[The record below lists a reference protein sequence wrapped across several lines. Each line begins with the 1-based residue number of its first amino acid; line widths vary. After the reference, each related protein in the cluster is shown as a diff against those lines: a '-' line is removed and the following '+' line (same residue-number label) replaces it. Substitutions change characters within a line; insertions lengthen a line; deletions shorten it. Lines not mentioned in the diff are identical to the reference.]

1 MQTDV
6 IEQCGCDDAAQDER
20 HPTEAAFIPG
30 VDIVELEN
38 EYVLRA
44 DLPGAKADEID
55 VRLDRGRLTLHARVE
70 PRRTAHQTRTL
81 LNEYGVGDF
90 HREFK
95 VGDAIDSAGIVA
107 ETANGVL
114 TLRLP
119 KAAAARRQRI
129 DVRPAT

>member
-6 IEQCGCDDAAQDER
+6 IEQCGCDDVAPSARPQ
-20 HPTEAAFIPG
+20 TETTFVPG
-30 VDIVELEN
+30 VDLVELEN

-44 DLPGAKADEID
+44 DLPGAKPDDID
-55 VRLDRGRLTLHARVE
+55 VQLERGVLTLHARVE
-70 PRRTAHQTRTL
+70 PRQTAHRTRSL
-81 LNEYGVGDF
+81 LHEYGVGDF

-95 VGDAIDSAGIVA
+95 VGDAIDTAAIAA

-119 KAAAARRQRI
+119 KAAAARQQRI
-129 DVRPAT
+129 DVRPAP

>member
-6 IEQCGCDDAAQDER
+6 IEQCDCDDVAPSER
-20 HPTEAAFIPG
+20 RQTDTTFIPG

-44 DLPGAKADEID
+44 DLPGAKRDDID
-55 VRLDRGRLTLHARVE
+55 VQLDRGMLTLHARVE
-70 PRRTAHQTRTL
+70 PRQTAHRTRAL
-81 LNEYGVGDF
+81 LHEYGVGDF

-95 VGDAIDSAGIVA
+95 VGDAIDTAGIVA

-119 KAAAARRQRI
+119 KAAAARQQRI